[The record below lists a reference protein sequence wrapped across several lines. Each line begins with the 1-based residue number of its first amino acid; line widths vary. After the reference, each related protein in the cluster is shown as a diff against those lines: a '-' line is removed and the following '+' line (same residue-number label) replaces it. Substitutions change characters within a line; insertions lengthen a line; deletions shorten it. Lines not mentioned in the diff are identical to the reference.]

1 MRKLVIFAIILAAG
15 TTAYPQTTRSARES
29 KNEKGSSRSESSS
42 RTVTR
47 SNPKSSEARKSGSS
61 GGHVSAPVQKSR
73 TYEYNA
79 KPATRSTERTSTSR
93 SVQNEVRRPSENRT
107 VTQPTRRYE
116 PQTQTRTR
124 SESVTRPE
132 MKGGNTTTRSTVV
145 RPENKSGND
154 ERERINTSSAN
165 RVYRESRNTLTRDDG
180 TIIRHNND
188 DVFTS
193 RRFKLDYDNYDNLRR
208 SDDFRREFRDWNNWY
223 DHRHVRIINHYH
235 NRFVPLPLEVRRVRY
250 VYRRPVHVDLIWTPL
265 LLHRFMYYYPTYT
278 RWDVDFGREIETISS
293 YDANDWVGT
302 VKRVYGKVEEVYY
315 SPEDENYILY
325 MGAPFPYQDVSV
337 VIPKHIAQ
345 SISMSP
351 KWYFEDEHIWVVG
364 LINTWEGKPEIV
376 IRDED
381 QIRRY

>member
-1 MRKLVIFAIILAAG
+1 MRKLIIFAIILAAG
-15 TTAYPQTTRSARES
+15 TSAYPQATRSARES

-47 SNPKSSEARKSGSS
+47 SAQKSSDARKSGSS
-61 GGHVSAPVQKSR
+61 GGHSASQVQKR
-73 TYEYNA
+73 TTVEYNTR
-79 KPATRSTERTSTSR
+79 PAARSTERTTTSR
-93 SVQNEVRRPSENRT
+93 SVQTEVRRPSENRS
-107 VTQPTRRYE
+107 VTTRSATPPARKYE
-116 PQTQTRTR
+116 PQVR
-124 SESVTRPE
+124 
-132 MKGGNTTTRSTVV
+132 TTTRSTEV
-145 RPENKSGND
+145 RPENRSNNG
-154 ERERINTSSAN
+154 ERDRINTSSAN
-165 RVYRESRNTLTRDDG
+165 RVYREGRNTLTREDG
-180 TIIRHNND
+180 SVIRHNND
-188 DVFTS
+188 DIFTS

-208 SDDFRREFRDWNNWY
+208 SDDFRREYRDWNNWY

-250 VYRRPVHVDLIWTPL
+250 IYRRPVHVDLIWTPL

-278 RWDVDFGREIETISS
+278 RWDVDFGREIETISA
-293 YDANDWVGT
+293 YDANEWVGT
-302 VKRVYGKVEEVYY
+302 VKRVYGKVEEVFY

-325 MGAPFPYQDVSV
+325 IGAPFPYQDVSV
-337 VIPKHIAQ
+337 VLPKHIAQ

-351 KWYFEDEHIWVVG
+351 KWYFEKEMVWVVG